1 MMRTI
6 VASLFGALVGG
17 ALVLFGYLQTQPARL
32 APVVPPAVAAAP
44 VSWSA
49 APATAQPAAVP
60 VVDSE
65 LIADI
70 YERVSPS
77 VVSILSSLVTEGPI
91 EGFPQRGAGSGFVI
105 DKQGHILTNNHVVDG
120 AGRLR
125 VTLANGDS
133 YRADVVGR
141 DPWHDLAV
149 VKIDAPAQDLVPV
162 AVGDSDQVRVG
173 ELAVAIGNPFG
184 YERTVTVGIIS
195 GRGRSLPSRT
205 RRTLANLIQTDA
217 PINPGNSGGV
227 LLNARGEVI
236 GINTA
241 IENPTGQRFF
251 IGLGFAVP
259 INTAKRYLPQL
270 LAGEKIKSAWLGI
283 SGTGITPDVV
293 DELQLPTKRGVLV
306 REVTEGGPA
315 AKAGL
320 RGGGDEPA
328 KGDVITAID
337 SRPVTKVED
346 IITYLDAQK
355 APGDTVTLTILRGG
369 QQQQLQVTLGEFPE
383 STAPTRG
390 R

>member
-6 VASLFGALVGG
+6 VASMFGALVGG

-32 APVVPPAVAAAP
+32 APTVPPAVAAAP

-49 APATAQPAAVP
+49 PPATGQPISVP
-60 VVDSE
+60 LADSD

-77 VVSILSSLVTEGPI
+77 VVSIVSSLVTEGPI
-91 EGFPQRGAGSGFVI
+91 EGFPQRGAGSGFII
-105 DKQGHILTNNHVVDG
+105 DKQGRILTNNHVVDG

-133 YRADVVGR
+133 YRAEVVGR

-162 AVGDSDQVRVG
+162 ALGDSDQVRVG

-241 IENPTGQRFF
+241 IENPSGQRFF

-259 INTAKRYLPQL
+259 IDTAKRYLPQL
-270 LAGEKIKSAWLGI
+270 LAGEKIKTAWLGI

-293 DELQLPTKRGVLV
+293 DELQVPTKRGVLV
-306 REVTEGGPA
+306 REVTENGPA

-337 SRPVTKVED
+337 GRPVTKVED
-346 IITYLDAQK
+346 IITHLDAQK
-355 APGDTVTLTILRGG
+355 APGDTVALTILRGG